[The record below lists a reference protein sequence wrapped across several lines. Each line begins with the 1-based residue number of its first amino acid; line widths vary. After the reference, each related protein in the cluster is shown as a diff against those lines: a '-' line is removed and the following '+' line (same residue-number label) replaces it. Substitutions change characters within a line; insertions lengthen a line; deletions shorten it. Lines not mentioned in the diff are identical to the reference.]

1 MNGAWN
7 PWTVVFVCVFGLLLG
22 SYVSMLTYRLPKG
35 IDTIFRR
42 SHCPSCQRQLSL
54 IDLIPVIG
62 GSLQGWRC
70 KNCQVGFSKYSWHE
84 WAGAAL
90 ALISAGIIGILPQD
104 LFTMLNMPAGLL
116 TWASLTITLN
126 LLLALAIIDW
136 NTHTLPEWL
145 NISAIIS
152 SLITMLLWTEPSSQL
167 SAITLGFQYAG
178 ALIIVI
184 TIFQLIWRRGAART
198 AGFGLEVIAPA
209 SLIAMLVWLV
219 SDVFNDGTSKPLA
232 ITLIAGSLAIA
243 LHEAGNKTKQLMRKT
258 EGFSIAMCLLLCV
271 SSLKYL
277 AVWGSAAVL
286 WGIWLAVKEW
296 LDKRGKEQEQKEE
309 EIEPTP
315 IGFGDVMLAMS
326 IGMLCSPMAFAL
338 ALCTSWASLPVL
350 LRAARTK
357 ERHVPFGPVM
367 ILGALLTLMF
377 GEAVNNHF
385 NFNR

>member
-1 MNGAWN
+1 
-7 PWTVVFVCVFGLLLG
+7 
-22 SYVSMLTYRLPKG
+22 
-35 IDTIFRR
+35 
-42 SHCPSCQRQLSL
+42 
-54 IDLIPVIG
+54 
-62 GSLQGWRC
+62 
-70 KNCQVGFSKYSWHE
+70 
-84 WAGAAL
+84 
-90 ALISAGIIGILPQD
+90 
-104 LFTMLNMPAGLL
+104 
-116 TWASLTITLN
+116 
-126 LLLALAIIDW
+126 
-136 NTHTLPEWL
+136 
-145 NISAIIS
+145 
-152 SLITMLLWTEPSSQL
+152 MLLWTEPSSQL